1 MTPPATMSGNS
12 TTQSEPWTIQRLLQ
26 WTTDYF
32 KKCGSSSP
40 RLDAEV
46 LLADACGYQRID
58 LYAKFNEEPTEEV
71 KSKFREL
78 VRRRAAN
85 EPVAYLV
92 GKKEFYSLS
101 FFVSPAC
108 LIPRGETEHVVI
120 EALDRIK
127 QNPSNQEFQI
137 ADVCTGSGC
146 IAVAVAKHAPTSRI
160 IAIDLSAEALEL
172 ASRNVELHA
181 VQDRVHLQQ
190 GDLLESIEDQSLDMV
205 LSNPPYVSD
214 AEFESLDRNVRDH
227 EPKMALVAGATGRE
241 IIDRLIEQSAAKLK
255 DNGWLICELSPMI
268 ADAIHAT
275 LEADKR
281 WARVSLVRDLAGKK
295 RLAVAQLAPRS
306 PDHD

>member
-32 KKCGSSSP
+32 KKCGSTSP

-58 LYAKFNEEPTEEV
+58 LYAKFNEEPTEEI

-127 QNPSNQEFQI
+127 QAPAKTPMQI

-146 IAVAVAKHAPTSRI
+146 IAVAVAKHAPACHL
-160 IAIDLSAEALEL
+160 IAIDLSAEALQI
-172 ASRNVELHA
+172 AARNVELHS
-181 VQDRVHLQQ
+181 VQDRVGLQQ
-190 GDLLESIEDQSLDMV
+190 GDLLESLLEQSLDMV

-227 EPKMALVAGATGRE
+227 EPKMALVAGATGSE
-241 IIDRLIEQSAAKLK
+241 IIDRLIEQSAGKLK

-275 LEADKR
+275 LEADER
-281 WARVSLVRDLAGKK
+281 WTRVSLVRDLAGKK
-295 RLAVAQLAPRS
+295 RLAIAQRVPRHPS
-306 PDHD
+306 HE

>member
-1 MTPPATMSGNS
+1 MSGNS

-58 LYAKFNEEPTEEV
+58 LYAKYNEEPTEEV
-71 KSKFREL
+71 KIKFREL
-78 VRRRAAN
+78 VRRRAAS

-101 FFVSPAC
+101 FFVDSSC
-108 LIPRGETEHVVI
+108 LIPRGETEHVVV
-120 EALDRIK
+120 EALDRIR
-127 QNPSNQEFQI
+127 QIPSRTDVQI

-146 IAVAVAKHAPTSRI
+146 IAVAVAKHAPTSHVS
-160 IAIDLSAEALEL
+160 AIDISPAALQV
-172 ASRNVELHA
+172 ARRNVELHGL
-181 VQDRVHLQQ
+181 QDRIQLQQ
-190 GDLLESIEDQSLDMV
+190 GDLIESIADQSLDLV

-214 AEFESLDRNVRDH
+214 SEFDALDRNVRDH
-227 EPKMALVAGATGRE
+227 EPRLALVAGPTGRE
-241 IIDRLIEQSAAKLK
+241 IIDRLIEQSASKLK

-268 ADAIHAT
+268 ADAIHDT
-275 LEADKR
+275 LIEDER
-281 WARVSLVRDLAGKK
+281 WSRVALVRDLAGKK
-295 RLAVAQLAPRS
+295 RVAVALRTARNPVQP
-306 PDHD
+306 

>member
-127 QNPSNQEFQI
+127 QNPSKQEFQI

-160 IAIDLSAEALEL
+160 IAIDLSAEALEI

-190 GDLLESIEDQSLDMV
+190 GDLLESLEDQSLDMV

-214 AEFESLDRNVRDH
+214 TEFELLDRSVREH
-227 EPKMALVAGATGRE
+227 EPKLALVAGPTGRE

>member
-1 MTPPATMSGNS
+1 
-12 TTQSEPWTIQRLLQ
+12 
-26 WTTDYF
+26 
-32 KKCGSSSP
+32 
-40 RLDAEV
+40 
-46 LLADACGYQRID
+46 
-58 LYAKFNEEPTEEV
+58 
-71 KSKFREL
+71 
-78 VRRRAAN
+78 
-85 EPVAYLV
+85 
-92 GKKEFYSLS
+92 
-101 FFVSPAC
+101 

-127 QNPSNQEFQI
+127 QNPSKQEFQI

-160 IAIDLSAEALEL
+160 IAIDLSAEALEI

-190 GDLLESIEDQSLDMV
+190 GDLLESLEDQSLDMV